1 MRKFVVSMNLSLD
14 GFMSG
19 ANAELDWHFDAW
31 NEGMGEKLLELL
43 EKADTILL
51 GRHTYE
57 VMAKYWPVKP
67 LEQNFPRQDLAIADK
82 MNRYTKIV
90 FSKSDITLSWNNSK
104 FACKDAETE
113 IIRLKRQ
120 KGKDILLIGSGRL
133 VTSVM
138 ESGLIDEYQLWIH
151 PVILGKGNPLFKNC
165 CRRINLELK
174 DSVVFESGVIALNYK
189 VIH

>member
-1 MRKFVVSMNLSLD
+1 MNLSLD

-19 ANAELDWHFDAW
+19 ANAELDWHFNAW
-31 NEGMGEKLLELL
+31 NEEMGEKLLELL

-57 VMAKYWPVKP
+57 VMATYWPMKP

-90 FSKSDITLSWNNSK
+90 FSKSDIALSWNNSK
-104 FACKDAETE
+104 FARKNAEVE
-113 IIRLKRQ
+113 IIQLKQQ
-120 KGKDILLIGSGRL
+120 KGKDIILIGSGRL
-133 VTSVM
+133 VTSIM
-138 ESGLIDEYQLWIH
+138 ELNLIDEYQLWIH
-151 PVILGKGNPLFKNC
+151 PVILGKGNPLFKGC
-165 CRRINLELK
+165 GRHTNLQLRE
-174 DSVVFESGVIALNYK
+174 SVVFELGVIALNYE